1 MINNDLLVAKIL
13 LALTGNSDPYTEALL
28 GGAVMALRIQ
38 KELYES
44 EGQSS
49 VDTSGVGE
57 VPQGSGQVQPDD
69 SPQTQTVDETGQY
82 SGEFPAPSGDTL
94 QGG

>member
-13 LALTGNSDPYTEALL
+13 LALTGKSDPYTEALL

-38 KELYES
+38 KEIYES

-57 VPQGSGQVQPDD
+57 VPPGPGQVQPDD
-69 SPQTQTVDETGQY
+69 PEKAQAVDKAGQH